1 MERYKKLNDMNINRF
16 DNLFGCFSNLCSFS
30 MGCLFPQCLFGRI
43 HELSGYG
50 DCFLGC
56 CKIWSIQFIV
66 NLLFSGIYFF
76 KEFDTLYEKEFD
88 GLINNCSEHN
98 ECNNYYNYTQ
108 IYDNN
113 CSLNNTVICPCLREP
128 VVEKCKWQK
137 NLPNTLYDLYEFIM
151 FVSIINLFVNLTING
166 CFYGHYRTRIS
177 RKYNILHNSKWD
189 FWIHFLPCCHQLA
202 LCQEYNTLYR
212 LEVEPVY
219 PINVF

>member
-1 MERYKKLNDMNINRF
+1 MDGYQKLDDTRINNF
-16 DNLFGCFSNLCSFS
+16 DGILGCFNNLCSLS
-30 MGCLFPQCLFGRI
+30 MGLFFPQCLFGRI
-43 HELSGYG
+43 YELVGYG
-50 DCFLGC
+50 ECFVGC

-76 KEFDTLYEKEFD
+76 KEFDTLYDKEFN

-98 ECNNYYNYTQ
+98 ECNYYNYTQ

-113 CSLNNTVICPCLREP
+113 CSLNRTNICECLKEP
-128 VVEKCKWQK
+128 IVEKCEWEK

-151 FVSIINLFVNLTING
+151 FVSVINLFVNLTING
-166 CFYGHYRTRIS
+166 CFYGYYRTQIS

-189 FWIHFLPCCHQLA
+189 FWIHFVPCCHQLA
-202 LCQEYNTLYR
+202 LCQEYNTIHR
-212 LEVEPVY
+212 IELEPLY